1 MPARAMAHARLH
13 VCKGELMNRTFL
25 PFLFLPMHAAAR
37 LIGRDRDKVA
47 VLALQAILR
56 SHRTL
61 EVAHQQIRWREHHL
75 AFSSRIT
82 SGGELVVEI
91 DVGDPRLEHRLVL
104 ENDLRGARR
113 NLKGIAGEGSG
124 RAGRH

>member
-1 MPARAMAHARLH
+1 
-13 VCKGELMNRTFL
+13 MNRTFL
-25 PFLFLPMHAAAR
+25 PFLFLPTHAASR

-56 SHRTL
+56 SHRSL

-82 SGGELVVEI
+82 AGGELVVEL

-104 ENDLRGARR
+104 EDELRGARR
-113 NLKGIAGEGSG
+113 NMKGIGREG
-124 RAGRH
+124 RR